1 MGDRSLLQTGVNEKR
16 VSRIAAYATPSPPF
30 SLPFPFGRA
39 CSCEISVAP
48 DSHSCSCCVALL
60 LRVSAL
66 RGHVSLVPELPNAFS
81 TMPAH
86 NSQTLRIL
94 NPSQL
99 RRCPPSFV
107 LVAVVRRQT
116 SARGALGEAV
126 TASITRPSRS
136 PPV

>member
-94 NPSQL
+94 NLSQL
-99 RRCPPSFV
+99 VVVRPRSISSQSFV
-107 LVAVVRRQT
+107 VKQALVEHLGKLSPRQ
-116 SARGALGEAV
+116 
-126 TASITRPSRS
+126 
-136 PPV
+136 

>member
-94 NPSQL
+94 NLSQL
-99 RRCPPSFV
+99 VVVRPRSISSQSFV
-107 LVAVVRRQT
+107 VKQVLVEHLGKLSPRQ
-116 SARGALGEAV
+116 
-126 TASITRPSRS
+126 
-136 PPV
+136 